1 MVFSCPVCT
10 QEYLII
16 NSLCETCRKVKH
28 YMSCYS
34 RDRVIEIL
42 DNVLSRTEDKQH
54 NKIKEE
60 IKSEIENKE
69 YSLRSKKSVK
79 SAQIKRGE
87 NEN

>member
-42 DNVLSRTEDKQH
+42 DNVLSRTEDKQD
-54 NKIKEE
+54 NKINEE
-60 IKSEIENKE
+60 IKNEIQNKE
-69 YSLRSKKSVK
+69 YSLRSSKNKK
-79 SAQIKRGE
+79 QIKRGE

>member
-1 MVFSCPVCT
+1 
-10 QEYLII
+10 
-16 NSLCETCRKVKH
+16 
-28 YMSCYS
+28 MSCYS

-42 DNVLSRTEDKQH
+42 DNVLSRTEDKQD

-69 YSLRSKKSVK
+69 YTLRSSKNKK
-79 SAQIKRGE
+79 QIKRGE

>member
-1 MVFSCPVCT
+1 MVFYCPVCN

-16 NSLCETCRKVKH
+16 NNLCDTCRKVKH

-42 DNVLSRTEDKQH
+42 DNVLSRTEDKQA

-60 IKSEIENKE
+60 IKNEIENKE
-69 YSLRSKKSVK
+69 YSLRSSKNKK
-79 SAQIKRGE
+79 QIKRGE

>member
-16 NSLCETCRKVKH
+16 NTLCDTCRKVKH

-42 DNVLSRTEDKQH
+42 DNVLSRTEDKQD
-54 NKIKEE
+54 NKIKQE
-60 IKSEIENKE
+60 IQEEIENKE
-69 YSLRSKKSVK
+69 YSLRSNKNKKISKKV
-79 SAQIKRGE
+79 AEE
-87 NEN
+87 N

>member
-1 MVFSCPVCT
+1 MVFFCPVCN

-16 NSLCETCRKVKH
+16 NNLCDTCRKVKH

-69 YSLRSKKSVK
+69 YSLRSKKSGK
-79 SAQIKRGE
+79 TAQIKRGE

>member
-16 NSLCETCRKVKH
+16 NTLCDTCRKVKH

-42 DNVLSRTEDKQH
+42 DNVLSRTEDKQA

-60 IKSEIENKE
+60 IKNEIENKE
-69 YSLRSKKSVK
+69 YSLRSNKNKKQLK
-79 SAQIKRGE
+79 KAEEETK
-87 NEN
+87 

>member
-42 DNVLSRTEDKQH
+42 DNVLSRTEDKQD
-54 NKIKEE
+54 NKINEE
-60 IKSEIENKE
+60 IKNEIQNKE
-69 YSLRSKKSVK
+69 YSLRSSKNKK
-79 SAQIKRGE
+79 QIKRGK